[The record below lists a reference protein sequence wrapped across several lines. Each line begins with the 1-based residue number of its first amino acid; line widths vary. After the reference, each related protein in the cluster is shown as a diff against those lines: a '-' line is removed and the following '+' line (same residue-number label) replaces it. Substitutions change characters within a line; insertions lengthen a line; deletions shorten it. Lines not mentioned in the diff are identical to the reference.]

1 MMTLDEVLIRT
12 KASLDAQ
19 GDAAM
24 QRSRESLHFS
34 PLSDEEIEELM
45 AEQQEQLAQWKKE
58 AYAEIE
64 RELRAWSSSE
74 A

>member
-1 MMTLDEVLIRT
+1 MMTLEEVLIRT

-19 GDAAM
+19 ADAAM

-34 PLSDEEIEELM
+34 PLTDEEIEELM
-45 AEQQEQLAQWKKE
+45 AEQQERMVQWKKD

-64 RELRAWSSSE
+64 RELTAWTRT
-74 A
+74 

>member
-1 MMTLDEVLIRT
+1 MMTLQEVLIRT

-19 GDAAM
+19 ADAAM

-34 PLSDEEIEELM
+34 PLTDEEIEELM
-45 AEQQEQLAQWKKE
+45 AEQQVQLALWKKE
-58 AYAEIE
+58 AYEEIA
-64 RELRAWSSSE
+64 RELRAWASSE